1 LSRDRRQHQDRHQGA
16 GRAHRHDAFRRRRRP
31 ARQQDRVGRAP
42 DPHSDRRR
50 GGLPGRPF
58 AAQKSRAG
66 LGHAARAPLR
76 HRVEKTRGTG
86 GRRPGRQDRY
96 RLGPSDPLLCAAA
109 LSDGEGSSYRCADL
123 RHRGRARWRSRRVHG
138 CDVGAARL
146 RGHAGGGR
154 GRRLMKRVA
163 FIGLGRMGHGMAG
176 RYLEA
181 GFAVA
186 VWNRSRAKAEALI
199 ARGAK
204 WATSPE
210 DAAIDADAVVTMV
223 ADDDASRAVW
233 LGQDGAA
240 ATMKAG
246 TLAIECST
254 VSYDHALD
262 LARELRSR
270 GLVYI
275 DSPVTGLPDA
285 AAAGNLTL
293 LVGADPADLEKA
305 RPFLAPLSVTILYF
319 GGVGSGTVY
328 KLINNLMGAIQ
339 IAGIAEG
346 LAIAEQAGLDMKL
359 VVEAIESGV
368 AASPQVIRHS
378 KRMAARNFD
387 GATFTASLRH
397 KDAAYAVALAESLLA
412 DAPVMGRAA

>member
-1 LSRDRRQHQDRHQGA
+1 M
-16 GRAHRHDAFRRRRRP
+16 P
-31 ARQQDRVGRAP
+31 
-42 DPHSDRRR
+42 
-50 GGLPGRPF
+50 
-58 AAQKSRAG
+58 
-66 LGHAARAPLR
+66 
-76 HRVEKTRGTG
+76 
-86 GRRPGRQDRY
+86 
-96 RLGPSDPLLCAAA
+96 
-109 LSDGEGSSYRCADL
+109 
-123 RHRGRARWRSRRVHG
+123 
-138 CDVGAARL
+138 
-146 RGHAGGGR
+146 
-154 GRRLMKRVA
+154 RVA

-176 RYLEA
+176 RYLDA

-186 VWNRSRAKAEALI
+186 VWNRSRAKAEDLI
-199 ARGAK
+199 ARGAH

-254 VSYDHALD
+254 VSYHHALS
-262 LARELRSR
+262 LSRELHAR
-270 GLVYI
+270 GLIYI
-275 DSPVTGLPDA
+275 DCPVTGLPDA
-285 AAAGNLTL
+285 VGSGKLTL
-293 LVGADPADLEKA
+293 LVGANAADLDKA
-305 RPFLAPLSVTILYF
+305 RPFLTPLSTTIRHF
-319 GGVGSGTVY
+319 GEVGSGTVY

-359 VVEAIESGV
+359 VLDAVASGV

-412 DAPVMGRAA
+412 DAPVMGRAAVAAYERAKSVAPDDDEAKMIEIVSRPK